1 MKKEAEHKHL
11 APKKKRAGNTAKKVT
26 IICVVVVALLMA
38 GAAGFGIYVSG
49 SDTIYPKVSLNGTD
63 LGGMTVSEAADA
75 LTAAGWGEG
84 DKTITVE
91 LEQRSTHPLYG
102 KVVRSTKK
110 VKAHDEHNDAH
121 VGDLVSIMETRPL
134 SKTKRWRLESII
146 ERAK

>member
-1 MKKEAEHKHL
+1 MTEE
-11 APKKKRAGNTAKKVT
+11 KVEKT
-26 IICVVVVALLMA
+26 LGHTLTGVVV
-38 GAAGFGIYVSG
+38 
-49 SDTIYPKVSLNGTD
+49 SDK
-63 LGGMTVSEAADA
+63 M
-75 LTAAGWGEG
+75 

-102 KVVRSTKK
+102 KVVRSTSK

>member
-1 MKKEAEHKHL
+1 MAKDLSLIHISGRYRIQGEVIMAEE
-11 APKKKRAGNTAKKVT
+11 RNFRKVRRGY
-26 IICVVVVALLMA
+26 VV
-38 GAAGFGIYVSG
+38 
-49 SDTIYPKVSLNGTD
+49 SDK
-63 LGGMTVSEAADA
+63 M
-75 LTAAGWGEG
+75 

-102 KVVRSTKK
+102 KVVRSTSK

-121 VGDLVSIMETRPL
+121 IGDLVSIMETRPL

>member
-1 MKKEAEHKHL
+1 MTEE
-11 APKKKRAGNTAKKVT
+11 KVEKT
-26 IICVVVVALLMA
+26 LGHTLTGVVV
-38 GAAGFGIYVSG
+38 
-49 SDTIYPKVSLNGTD
+49 SDK
-63 LGGMTVSEAADA
+63 M
-75 LTAAGWGEG
+75 

-102 KVVRSTKK
+102 KVVRSTSK

-121 VGDLVSIMETRPL
+121 IGDLVSIMETRPL

>member
-1 MKKEAEHKHL
+1 MTEANVTEKNTGKGPKHTEAKPKEKGL
-11 APKKKRAGNTAKKVT
+11 QKRRRGY
-26 IICVVVVALLMA
+26 VV
-38 GAAGFGIYVSG
+38 
-49 SDTIYPKVSLNGTD
+49 SDK
-63 LGGMTVSEAADA
+63 M
-75 LTAAGWGEG
+75 

-102 KVVRSTKK
+102 KVVRSTSK

-121 VGDLVSIMETRPL
+121 IGDLVSIMETRPL